1 MFEKV
6 TVLAIL
12 HMLLMAFLTDPSV
25 ASLFG
30 KKGDLI
36 IIGGDKGCPPKLIL
50 KTGGHGEDLLL
61 MPTCNRHKHKHYPR
75 TKIVK
80 HIHIQAHKPYGGH
93 RVSHHHHHHDHS
105 EGDHKYYHDEEEH
118 QENVPPMEL
127 YDAETEVD
135 MKPEKTEEEK
145 KSMKKLSEDVD
156 DDSDSFSLEDDNDN
170 DNVEAEKSPLK
181 KQIK

>member
-12 HMLLMAFLTDPSV
+12 CMLLMAFLTDSSV
-25 ASLFG
+25 ASLFE

-36 IIGGDKGCPPKLIL
+36 IIGGDKGCPPKLIF

-61 MPTCNRHKHKHYPR
+61 MPTCYRHKHYPR

-80 HIHIQAHKPYGGH
+80 HIHIQAHKPYGGR
-93 RVSHHHHHHDHS
+93 RVSHHHHYHPHF
-105 EGDHKYYHDEEEH
+105 ERDHKYYHDEEQH
-118 QENVPPMEL
+118 QENVPPMEI

-135 MKPEKTEEEK
+135 MKPEKTEEKK
-145 KSMKKLSEDVD
+145 KSMKKLSEDAD
-156 DDSDSFSLEDDNDN
+156 DDSDSFSLEDDND
-170 DNVEAEKSPLK
+170 VQAEKSPLK